1 MLGAPRREPTGHETR
16 EAAGD
21 PPWPSITYPANALDA
36 SRKQPASSAPPK
48 IMEAT
53 QSTVPYGDSSGERYQ
68 PRSSPPLRPV
78 LEERATHSTWEDR
91 TLDPNETG
99 AVNFGLIPHL
109 FSQLSQDNLAEPDHD
124 DVGAPEVQD
133 APPTVPRIQQQ
144 QWEPE
149 TPVVPHNP
157 FKSHPAVTAQ
167 VLGGSQLFRQT
178 QFSSAVKNFSPTSS
192 RPSPHLFGNDIS
204 SNPAVSSPLKNHSKL
219 PTSPV
224 NNLSKPPTSPTSPAF
239 VTSDHG
245 PSSEINIPG
254 TPSKHPEPPSE
265 PPSRKDVAVPQSPP
279 AASAPSPSAHEEAPP
294 AAMPVPSSDVPLSE
308 DDFSSDEELRL
319 RRHARLKKERAMKQL
334 SAINIRRPREES
346 VVEVPST
353 SRKRAAGQEHRRR
366 LRRFRIS
373 SSAEE
378 EPDVVADSQD
388 PLMRAREPS
397 VDLGSDVRSQDF
409 GRIPNSD
416 YRPEGAWT
424 TPMHAQPNQLQIGN
438 TTIDRNGVPETSPLP
453 GPSVAAAQSPAKMPA
468 PVPSSVDVMEC
479 TTGETA
485 DDEPVVPD
493 TTHQPPEL
501 PPPAHNTRA
510 KSRALIS
517 KPGDGFGN
525 PRASIQIPVPV
536 LSTSSV
542 VSEPASTPQIS
553 SRPTTPATRETRST
567 TSAPGSKS
575 PGAKRSRIRNNG
587 DRRARLPALSVVN
600 HAVNAPT
607 TRRTRKSTSY
617 ADQSTD
623 ELVYTPDGLA
633 CTPNEP
639 QPDGKENALQL
650 PKAHG
655 KAVSASETAYGF
667 REKLFQGMA
676 FAISFQMRQA
686 SETQAQYNDRTAY
699 AQSLERKIEQAGG
712 RILTKG
718 FDALFEAVTLSNAP
732 QGDATLKLTASARNT
747 GFVALIADG
756 YSRKAKYMQALA
768 LGLPCIHH
776 RWVNDCLA
784 RNELLPWAPRY
795 LLCAGTSSYLD
806 DAAVV
811 GGSSLR
817 LLSHPYSAA
826 TARLADVVANR
837 PRLLDGH
844 DILVVMRRSRVDEER
859 KAPYVFLVHVLGA
872 RLHRVATPEEAR
884 AKLRERE
891 REGAKPFDWVYV
903 DESLA
908 SAATDAAIFGGAPS
922 AVPGGTPGTDTAAEV
937 APKPRGRKR
946 KKSAAAST
954 VGPPAEPPPK
964 RVRMLTDELVIQ
976 SLILGE
982 LLED

>member
-1 MLGAPRREPTGHETR
+1 M
-16 EAAGD
+16 
-21 PPWPSITYPANALDA
+21 
-36 SRKQPASSAPPK
+36 
-48 IMEAT
+48 
-53 QSTVPYGDSSGERYQ
+53 
-68 PRSSPPLRPV
+68 
-78 LEERATHSTWEDR
+78 
-91 TLDPNETG
+91 
-99 AVNFGLIPHL
+99 
-109 FSQLSQDNLAEPDHD
+109 
-124 DVGAPEVQD
+124 
-133 APPTVPRIQQQ
+133 
-144 QWEPE
+144 
-149 TPVVPHNP
+149 
-157 FKSHPAVTAQ
+157 
-167 VLGGSQLFRQT
+167 
-178 QFSSAVKNFSPTSS
+178 
-192 RPSPHLFGNDIS
+192 
-204 SNPAVSSPLKNHSKL
+204 
-219 PTSPV
+219 
-224 NNLSKPPTSPTSPAF
+224 
-239 VTSDHG
+239 
-245 PSSEINIPG
+245 
-254 TPSKHPEPPSE
+254 
-265 PPSRKDVAVPQSPP
+265 
-279 AASAPSPSAHEEAPP
+279 
-294 AAMPVPSSDVPLSE
+294 
-308 DDFSSDEELRL
+308 
-319 RRHARLKKERAMKQL
+319 
-334 SAINIRRPREES
+334 
-346 VVEVPST
+346 
-353 SRKRAAGQEHRRR
+353 
-366 LRRFRIS
+366 
-373 SSAEE
+373 
-378 EPDVVADSQD
+378 
-388 PLMRAREPS
+388 
-397 VDLGSDVRSQDF
+397 
-409 GRIPNSD
+409 
-416 YRPEGAWT
+416 
-424 TPMHAQPNQLQIGN
+424 
-438 TTIDRNGVPETSPLP
+438 
-453 GPSVAAAQSPAKMPA
+453 
-468 PVPSSVDVMEC
+468 
-479 TTGETA
+479 
-485 DDEPVVPD
+485 
-493 TTHQPPEL
+493 
-501 PPPAHNTRA
+501 
-510 KSRALIS
+510 
-517 KPGDGFGN
+517 
-525 PRASIQIPVPV
+525 
-536 LSTSSV
+536 
-542 VSEPASTPQIS
+542 
-553 SRPTTPATRETRST
+553 
-567 TSAPGSKS
+567 
-575 PGAKRSRIRNNG
+575 
-587 DRRARLPALSVVN
+587 
-600 HAVNAPT
+600 
-607 TRRTRKSTSY
+607 
-617 ADQSTD
+617 
-623 ELVYTPDGLA
+623 
-633 CTPNEP
+633 
-639 QPDGKENALQL
+639 
-650 PKAHG
+650 
-655 KAVSASETAYGF
+655 SASETAYGF